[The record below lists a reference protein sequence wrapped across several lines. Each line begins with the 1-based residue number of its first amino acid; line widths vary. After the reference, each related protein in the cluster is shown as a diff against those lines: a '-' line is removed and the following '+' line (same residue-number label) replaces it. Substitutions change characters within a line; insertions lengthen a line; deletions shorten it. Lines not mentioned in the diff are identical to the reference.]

1 MKNLTKIFMAVVAG
15 MFAFSCVT
23 DTTEDLGVQLGG
35 AHKGQ
40 TTLSI
45 SMAEVTKTHL
55 GEKVGELYPLLW
67 SEGDAI
73 AVNGVV
79 STPLTAEQADANVAS
94 FTLDVELEQPYC
106 VVYPAEASRTEGD
119 VTEGEEVVEPEPEP
133 ANTVYPVNFLAEQP
147 YTVGTFA
154 PKAAPMYGYTTEK
167 SMIQMQHLTGVL
179 RLAVKGNGEKV
190 TSILIRAEGGK
201 IAGAFT
207 VDCATGAV
215 VAGEEA
221 VNTVTVTFAEPLV
234 LGDEAQ
240 VVYATVPAG
249 SYGTFMVTIN
259 TEAHEKMTV
268 KFNSDVKP
276 INAGTVREFGAFTY
290 EANSADTEDG
300 VFLIETKEDLIEFA
314 RIASVFYPRTQA
326 KVVATINMAGY
337 DWTPIEGF
345 GAYEFDGGS
354 EEGCSINGLNAP
366 LFGSTAATIKNLELT
381 GVNYT
386 ITDLAKSGAIA
397 CELHNGLLDNC
408 KASGAININ
417 ATITIE
423 NPVNEYGDIV
433 HGGLVGH
440 VFGATVTDC
449 VNDVDITVTSLC
461 EASLSIKA
469 AVGGVVGGATSAGV
483 GCTFNDL
490 TNEGNIDYVCTTQKG
505 NVYLSGVVGKESDG
519 TSDVDIAD
527 IDNCTNNGYIST
539 SKTSK
544 SGDMLL
550 AGITGVIDSDVA
562 TLCENLT
569 NNGALTHSGTCGGFR
584 AAGIASYWAR
594 ATAKNWHNTA
604 TGDITVADDA
614 TISTTC
620 YLSGLVSGTFTTNGI
635 SLCDNEGALT
645 IGDNITF
652 NGYVRLSGIADT
664 VGSTETPEIS
674 CWNDGPLSI
683 GYCSNT
689 KTDTNSGR
697 LYMSGLIN
705 TLNSGALNEC
715 DNKVGGTITANLN
728 SWASQLMIGGIVG
741 YQGGTISI
749 KDQVLSLTD
758 CENFAAIDIKAV
770 SAKAAYVGGI
780 SGQSYVDPE
789 DKLDF
794 TAELT
799 RCHNHATIT
808 VGGTNPGGTDLG
820 GIIGHINTIH
830 TVMEDCEN
838 KADATL
844 TFNPTGTSTVY
855 MGGIVGYTTQ
865 KRSAT
870 ITDCTN
876 AADIV
881 NGCVGNN
888 HQMGG
893 IVGYNASGNG
903 HPLTITG
910 TIGTDTNSGD
920 ILCKVG
926 LSGTG
931 GTGRNTVAGIIGQ
944 IAGGTKNSTY
954 NVMVTIENCTNSGKV
969 QFGNIT
975 FAGRVDMAGICAL
988 NGSYSTGTKITGCV
1002 NKGTVVFDAVCTGT
1016 SKEISFGGIVG
1027 TAQATALII
1036 NCTNEVDATILSN
1049 GASKS
1054 NYDVGGI
1061 AGSSSG
1067 TGVEIINCVNKSAVT
1082 MSRASGGTTQIGGII
1097 GYAYTY
1103 GKICG
1108 CANYGTV
1115 TGYAKSQTGIA
1126 GIAGYARQQVTGGTA
1141 YITHCYNEGEVHA
1154 KGTGSTVGVG
1164 GVIGITY
1171 GVEKGAADFSELV
1184 NVGKIVYTATAST
1197 PGIGGIFGHD
1207 RNHASTTSIVDSKCY
1222 CDIVAVGKEGKVGM
1236 IFGVAPSANR
1246 NAQNC
1251 GVAGNLI
1258 FEQTEEPSE
1267 VPGQESTITD
1277 IPTPI
1282 DASNLLSYIYPT
1294 AVTEANG
1301 CYVLETKPTRPVYT
1315 YTPAE

>member
-1 MKNLTKIFMAVVAG
+1 MMKNFAKIFTAIVVA
-15 MFAFSCVT
+15 FAAYSCVA
-23 DTTEDLGVQLGG
+23 DATEDLGVNINVV
-35 AHKGQ
+35 GQ
-40 TTLSI
+40 NSLTLSLD
-45 SMAEVTKTHL
+45 ETRVQL
-55 GEKVGELYPLLW
+55 GEKAEGVYPLYW
-67 SEGDAI
+67 SNGDQI
-73 AVNGVV
+73 AVNGEASVALTDVAEGAKSATFQFDGDGV
-79 STPLTAEQADANVAS
+79 STPFNI
-94 FTLDVELEQPYC
+94 
-106 VVYPAEASRTEGD
+106 VYPAPEVAAAE
-119 VTEGEEVVEPEPEP
+119 EGEEATP
-133 ANTVYPVNFLAEQP
+133 AAAYPVVFPAVQHYVAGNID
-147 YTVGTFA
+147 
-154 PKAAPMYGYTTEK
+154 PKAMVLYGYAANGEVVT
-167 SMIQMQHLTGVL
+167 LNPLVGVL
-179 RLAVKGNGEKV
+179 QLNVTGNGENV
-190 TSILIRAEGGK
+190 TKLTVKSEKGN
-201 IAGAFT
+201 IAGSYT
-207 VDCATGAV
+207 VDCTNGTLTEV
-215 VAGEEA
+215 EA
-221 VNTVTVTFAEPLV
+221 VNTVTMNLDVT
-234 LGDEAQ
+234 LGTEAQ
-240 VVYATVPAG
+240 VLYVAVPAG
-249 SYGTFMVTIN
+249 SYGTFVVTLQ
-259 TEAHEKMTV
+259 TAEHGKMTV

-276 INAGTVREFGAFTY
+276 IEAGTVREFKSFKY
-290 EANSADTEDG
+290 EANNADEEG
-300 VFLIETKEDLIEFA
+300 VFEIDSEDALIEFA
-314 RIASVFYPRTQA
+314 RIAKAFYPHTKA
-326 KVVATINMAGY
+326 VVTAPITVTK

-345 GAYEFDGGS
+345 GAYEFDGGEFEIS
-354 EEGCSINGLNAP
+354 GLNAP
-366 LFGSTAATIKNLELT
+366 LFGSTAANIHHVKLT
-381 GVNYT
+381 NVDYT
-386 ITDLAKSGAIA
+386 VTDLAHSGAIA
-397 CELHNGLLDNC
+397 CGLYGGSLDNC
-408 KASGAININ
+408 SAEGAININ
-417 ATITIE
+417 NTTL
-423 NPVNEYGDIV
+423 NPETVAGDYSDIC
-433 HGGLVGH
+433 HGGLVGY
-440 VFGATVTDC
+440 VSATTVTNC
-449 VNDVDITVTSLC
+449 TNDINITVTSLC
-461 EASLSIKA
+461 LESASIRSC
-469 AVGGVVGGATSAGV
+469 VGGLVGGCADNSSFTH
-483 GCTFNDL
+483 L
-490 TNEGNIDYVCTTQKG
+490 TNNGTIEYVGTTHKY
-505 NVYLSGVVGKESDG
+505 NMYISGIVGTTKS
-519 TSDVDIAD
+519 TSDEKTTRDLAAIS
-527 IDNCTNNGYIST
+527 NCTNTGAIST
-539 SKTSK
+539 AKKSKIA
-544 SGDMLL
+544 GDIVL
-550 AGITGVIDSDVA
+550 AGITGVIDAGPEVI
-562 TLCENLT
+562 CENLT
-569 NNGALTHSGTCGGFR
+569 NDGTLTHNGDCNAFR
-584 AAGIASYWAR
+584 GAGIASFWAR
-594 ATAKNWHNTA
+594 ATAKNWHNKKAISIA
-604 TGDITVADDA
+604 TDA
-614 TISTTC
+614 AVSTTA
-620 YLSGLVSGTFTTNGI
+620 YMSGLVSGAFRTNGI
-635 SLCDNEGALT
+635 TLSDNTGAIS

-749 KDQVLSLTD
+749 EDQVLSLTD

-770 SAKAAYVGGI
+770 SANATYVGGI

-838 KADATL
+838 KQEATL
-844 TFNPTGTSTVY
+844 TFNPTGTSNVY

-944 IAGGTKNSTY
+944 IAGGTKDSTY

-975 FAGRVDMAGICAL
+975 FGGRVDMAGICAL
-988 NGSYSTGTKITGCV
+988 NGSYSIGTKITGCV

-1115 TGYAKSQTGIA
+1115 TGYAKSQTGVA
-1126 GIAGYARQQVTGGTA
+1126 GIAGYARQRFTDNTA

-1171 GVEKGAADFSELV
+1171 GVELGAADFSELV

-1222 CDIVAVGKEGKVGM
+1222 CDIVAVGKEGNVGM
-1236 IFGVAPSANR
+1236 IFGVTSSEYR

-1258 FEQTEEPSE
+1258 FAETTKEEEDPNGGE
-1267 VPGQESTITD
+1267 NITTTT
-1277 IPTPI
+1277 PTYTPI
-1282 DASNLLSYIYPT
+1282 DESNLLSYIYPT

-1301 CYVLETKPTRPVYT
+1301 CYVLKTKPERPVYT